1 MDVSAMISDIDD
13 HGFEDT
19 EEERKLAVLNDVY
32 QDVLAREAWPFLEA
46 LDLEEAIQ
54 VDETNGSI
62 SATDGI
68 RAVLFFRMRSRTI
81 DPIRL
86 DDFLNSYGNRIDQ
99 TGQPWCFYFVGNDL
113 RIWPIPSSTPDG
125 TVLAY
130 IKAADDLT
138 ATTAEED
145 ILIPREYHRDIL
157 VNGALYKLYALED
170 DAELAA
176 GFQRYFEEGISRMR
190 ELAWKK
196 QYQRMEIV
204 EQPSWPGY

>member
-1 MDVSAMISDIDD
+1 MDVEAMISDIDD

-19 EEERKLAVLNDVY
+19 DEERKLAVLNDVY

-46 LDLEEAIQ
+46 LDLEANLQ
-54 VDETNGSI
+54 VDENGVVTG
-62 SATDGI
+62 TDDI
-68 RAVLFFRMRSRTI
+68 RAVLFFRYTQRTI

-86 DDFLNSYGNRIDQ
+86 DDFLNSYGNRLDQ
-99 TGQPWCFYFVGNDL
+99 TGQPWCFYFIGNEL
-113 RIWPIPSSTPDG
+113 RVWPIPSSTPSG
-125 TVLAY
+125 AVLAY
-130 IKAADDLT
+130 IKRAEDLT
-138 ATTAEED
+138 ASTGEDD
-145 ILIPREYHRDIL
+145 ILLPREYHRDIL

-176 GFQRYFEEGISRMR
+176 GFQRYFEEAVQRMR

>member
-1 MDVSAMISDIDD
+1 MLSDIDD

-19 EEERKLAVLNDVY
+19 EEARKVAVLNDVY
-32 QDVLAREAWPFLEA
+32 QDVLAREPWPFLEA
-46 LDLEEAIQ
+46 LDPEANIQ
-54 VDETNGSI
+54 VDENGVV
-62 SATDGI
+62 SASDDI
-68 RAVLFFRMRSRTI
+68 RAVLWFRYTQRTI

-86 DDFLNSYGNRIDQ
+86 DDFLNSYGNRLTQ
-99 TGQPWCFYFVGNDL
+99 TGQPWCFYFVGNEL
-113 RIWPIPSSTPDG
+113 RVWPIPSSTPSG
-125 TVLAY
+125 AVLSY
-130 IKAADDLT
+130 IKRAEDLT
-138 ATTAEED
+138 ASTDEED
-145 ILIPREYHRDIL
+145 ILLPREYHRNIL

-176 GFQRYFEEGISRMR
+176 GFQRYFEEAVQRMR